1 MSNTLLS
8 IESAFLELPQVK
20 DALNISEIKRA
31 KRNVAN
37 AQKRKFEHTM
47 TLASLVKNAVDWFD
61 SEEGKELFREEGIEW
76 SKADF
81 GLKVF
86 GWQKSFFYK
95 VIKAGNMDERI
106 VDAFNRKCDELGED
120 AQRSLAGLLKFAQ
133 GIDLS
138 SIEMPE
144 DATADEIAEAEAEAI
159 EEAEIEQRDE
169 RIECRYS
176 FSFKNPEG
184 RGVSIRV
191 NADGSV
197 VSQNS
202 PEEMAQA
209 VADFLQSI
217 GVNRT
222 QQLMRDGQ

>member
-1 MSNTLLS
+1 MSNLLS
-8 IESAFLELPQVK
+8 IEQNFLNLPQVK
-20 DALNISEIKRA
+20 DAINLNEINRA
-31 KRNVAN
+31 KRNVQN

-47 TLASLVKNAVDWFD
+47 TMAVLVKNAVAWFESD
-61 SEEGKELFREEGIEW
+61 EAKDLFREEGIEW

-95 VIKAGNMDERI
+95 VVKAGQMDARI
-106 VDAFNRKCDELGED
+106 VDAFNRKCDEAGDD

-138 SIEMPE
+138 SLEVSE
-144 DATADEIAEAEAEAI
+144 DATAEEIAEAEAEAI
-159 EEAEIEQRDE
+159 ESAEIEQREE
-169 RIECRYS
+169 RVECRYS
-176 FSFKNPEG
+176 FSFKNPNG

-197 VSQNS
+197 ISQNS
-202 PEEMAQA
+202 PEEVASA
-209 VADFLQSI
+209 IADFLQSI
-217 GVNRT
+217 GSNN
-222 QQLMRDGQ
+222 

>member
-1 MSNTLLS
+1 MSNLLS
-8 IESAFLELPQVK
+8 IESAFLNLPQVK
-20 DALNISEIKRA
+20 QAINLNEINRA

-47 TLASLVKNAVDWFD
+47 SMAGLVKQAVNWFD
-61 SEEGKELFREEGIEW
+61 SAEGKGVFREEGIEW

-95 VIKAGNMDERI
+95 VVKAGNLDERI
-106 VDAFNRKCDELGED
+106 IDAFNRKCDEIGDD
-120 AQRSLAGLLKFAQ
+120 ATRSLAGLLKFAQ

-138 SIEMPE
+138 SLEVSE
-144 DATADEIAEAEAEAI
+144 DATEEEIAEAEAEVI
-159 EEAEIEQRDE
+159 ESAEVEQREE
-169 RIECRYS
+169 RVECRYS
-176 FSFKNPEG
+176 FSFKNPNG

-197 VSQNS
+197 ISQNS
-202 PEEMAQA
+202 PEEVAQA

-217 GVNRT
+217 GSNN
-222 QQLMRDGQ
+222 

>member
-1 MSNTLLS
+1 MNTTLLS
-8 IESAFLELPQVK
+8 IEQAFLDLPTVK
-20 DALNISEIKRA
+20 EAINLNEINRA

-47 TLASLVKNAVDWFD
+47 TMASLVTNAVKWFD
-61 SEEGKELFREEGIEW
+61 SEEAKELFREEGIEW

-95 VIKAGNMDERI
+95 VVKAGNLDERI
-106 VDAFNRKCDELGED
+106 VNAFNRKCDEIGDD
-120 AQRSLAGLLKFAQ
+120 ATRSLAGLLKFAQ

-138 SIEMPE
+138 SLEVSE
-144 DATADEIAEAEAEAI
+144 DATEEEIAEAEAEVI
-159 EEAEIEQRDE
+159 ESAEVETREE
-169 RIECRYS
+169 RVECRYS
-176 FSFKNPEG
+176 FSFKNPNG

-197 VSQNS
+197 ISQNS
-202 PEEMAQA
+202 PEEVAQA
-209 VADFLQSI
+209 VAEFLQSI
-217 GVNRT
+217 GSNN
-222 QQLMRDGQ
+222 